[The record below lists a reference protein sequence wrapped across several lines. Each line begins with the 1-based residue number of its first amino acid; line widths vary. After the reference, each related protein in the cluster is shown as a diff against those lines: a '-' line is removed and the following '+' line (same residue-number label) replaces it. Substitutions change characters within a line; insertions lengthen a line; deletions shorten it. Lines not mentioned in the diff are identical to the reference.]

1 MEFTK
6 NHVNCYPWLNVSIT
20 GKNFMMGMIMVI
32 FTSLDVVT
40 GIIIHQQ
47 LEDKRLAQCNS
58 YGGDFQVSIV
68 T

>member
-1 MEFTK
+1 
-6 NHVNCYPWLNVSIT
+6 
-20 GKNFMMGMIMVI
+20 MMGMIMVI